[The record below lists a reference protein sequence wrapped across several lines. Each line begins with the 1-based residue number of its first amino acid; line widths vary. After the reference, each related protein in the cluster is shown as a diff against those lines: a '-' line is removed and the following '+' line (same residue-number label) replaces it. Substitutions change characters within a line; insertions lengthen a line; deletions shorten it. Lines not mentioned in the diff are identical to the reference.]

1 MNEDAQTEFKR
12 ELTKDCMK
20 TVVAFSN
27 TAGGIMYIG
36 IDDNGTPVGVKDTD
50 SVSLKTVQLLSDTI
64 RPDVKMTT
72 SVDNIEMDGK
82 NIVKIDVREGPS
94 KPYYLREKGMR
105 PEGVYVRMG
114 PSSIQASDAQILRMV
129 KETGSPFESLISFQQ
144 DLTFN
149 ETEKIFAEVGVEFG
163 HNQMVSL
170 GFFEGDLYTNLAF
183 LFSDQC
189 TAGMKLA
196 AYSDRNKTGFLD
208 RTEIRGS
215 ILTHAQKAMEFLKS
229 YNPLRSQFVG
239 LRRTDFRAYPENALR
254 EALVNATIHR
264 DYSMN
269 ADTLVSVFGDGLSV
283 TSYGGLLKGLG
294 VDDLLLGMSSPR
306 NPKIASIFYRLG
318 FIESYGT
325 GIPRMMGEY
334 RNALEKPSL
343 EFSTNVFKVN
353 LPAIVPAVQEQ
364 LPIDAIVKLAS
375 MQNAFSRTDA
385 EQATGFS
392 KTKTYELLSAMVEE
406 GLLEKI
412 GEGRSIKY
420 ILAKK

>member
-1 MNEDAQTEFKR
+1 
-12 ELTKDCMK
+12 
-20 TVVAFSN
+20 
-27 TAGGIMYIG
+27 
-36 IDDNGTPVGVKDTD
+36 
-50 SVSLKTVQLLSDTI
+50 
-64 RPDVKMTT
+64 
-72 SVDNIEMDGK
+72 
-82 NIVKIDVREGPS
+82 
-94 KPYYLREKGMR
+94 
-105 PEGVYVRMG
+105 
-114 PSSIQASDAQILRMV
+114 
-129 KETGSPFESLISFQQ
+129 
-144 DLTFN
+144 
-149 ETEKIFAEVGVEFG
+149 
-163 HNQMVSL
+163 
-170 GFFEGDLYTNLAF
+170 
-183 LFSDQC
+183 
-189 TAGMKLA
+189 MKLA